1 MLQRRKGAA
10 KDAAARYGE
19 FPNEVQRGRMRTM
32 SRVVVVAFLVI
43 ALRLLQLHVTPG
55 YELTE
60 EERTHI
66 GSIPLHEPRGDIV
79 DRNGITLA
87 TDRKVPSV
95 WADPRYVLDPEGVAV
110 LIAKH
115 LNMPYDKAYAKVTQ
129 RDSKGD
135 FLKFVWVKRWVTD
148 VSDEALREIEEASD
162 GAVTVQYEPL
172 RFYPQR
178 DMAAHLIGFCNRDG
192 EAGEGVELFYDKFL
206 RSTPGKYTAR
216 KDGHRRMLGSL
227 TLAYEEPEG
236 GDDVVLTID
245 AKVQHSL
252 EEALDLRLTETNA
265 QRAMGVVMDPHTGAI
280 VAMACRPAYDP
291 NEYDTT
297 DPALRKNR
305 AIVDVFEPGSA
316 FKIVAAAAALEH
328 DLIKPT
334 TMINCENG
342 GFNPYGHY
350 IKDFHKLGVEPF
362 THCFAESSNV
372 AIIKVAAMLGPERL
386 DQWIQRFGFGRPAGG
401 DFRGESRGIYR
412 PYAKGWSKL
421 SMGSLPMGQEIAV
434 TMLQLTRSFAVIA
447 NGGFMVEPHFVD
459 RVVSKEG
466 EVLYEHTPRDHERI
480 LSPSTCATMKE
491 LCAGVVTDGTGEK
504 AQILEYR
511 VGGKT
516 GTAQMAREGGGGYDP
531 NRYTTVF
538 CGFAPVSNPRLVA
551 TIVVQEPT
559 IKLRYGGYVCGPV
572 FQQVVRDALIRM
584 EVPEDPV
591 LDEDGV
597 PLLAKLQQAGKS
609 TDARATLDEARF
621 VEDADLVQQ
630 QVVQAEAANTPLGT
644 LALSGA
650 APGTKAVK
658 PGKGGQAAAAVV
670 PAGPIATPEGTLP
683 DFRGMTKRE
692 VQEALLRLNIPWDTQ
707 GAGWVV
713 EQDPPPGWPLD
724 DVQRCALKFGAREQA
739 KVVNEPESR
748 L

>member
-19 FPNEVQRGRMRTM
+19 FPNDVQRGRMRFAT
-32 SRVVVVAFLVI
+32 RVMVVAFLVI

-55 YELTE
+55 FELSE

-66 GSIPLHEPRGDIV
+66 GSIPLYEPRGDIL

-87 TDRKVPSV
+87 TDRKVPSL
-95 WADPRYVLDPEGVAV
+95 WADPRYVADPDSVGV

-115 LNMPYDKAYAKVTQ
+115 LNMPLDKVYAKLTQ

-135 FLKFVWVKRWVTD
+135 FLKFVWLKRWVTD
-148 VSDEALREIEEASD
+148 VSDEALQEIEEASD

-192 EAGEGVELFYDKFL
+192 EAGEGVELYFDKHL

-236 GDDVVLTID
+236 GDDVILTID
-245 AKVQHSL
+245 AKIQHSL
-252 EEALDLRLTETNA
+252 EEALDLRLTETDA
-265 QRAMGVVMDPHTGAI
+265 KRAMGVVMDPHTGAI

-328 DLIKPT
+328 DLLNPA

-362 THCFAESSNV
+362 SHCFAESSNV

-386 DQWIQRFGFGRPAGG
+386 DQWIQRFGFGRVVGG

-447 NGGFMVEPHFVD
+447 NGGFLVEPHFVEK
-459 RVVSKEG
+459 VISKEG
-466 EVLYEHTPRDHERI
+466 TIAYEYTPNDHERI

-516 GTAQMAREGGGGYDP
+516 GTAQMAREGGGGYDA

-538 CGFAPVSNPRLVA
+538 AGFAPVANPRLVA
-551 TIVVQEPT
+551 TIVVQEPS
-559 IKLRYGGYVCGPV
+559 IKLRYGGYVCGPI

-597 PLLAKLQQAGKS
+597 SLIAKLKQAGKS
-609 TDARATLDEARF
+609 TDPRATIDDARF

-630 QVVQAEAANTPLGT
+630 QVVQDDAAVPSGT
-644 LALSGA
+644 LALAGESA
-650 APGTKAVK
+650 DASRTKQPA
-658 PGKGGQAAAAVV
+658 KGETVAQ
-670 PAGPIATPEGTLP
+670 AGPIETPEGTLP
-683 DFRGMTKRE
+683 DFRGMSKRE
-692 VQEALLRLNIPWDTQ
+692 VQEELLKLNIPWDTQ

-713 EQDPPPGWPLD
+713 WQDPPAGWPLD
-724 DVQRCALKFGAREQA
+724 DVKRCQLKFGAREQA
-739 KVVNEPESR
+739 KAVDEPEKR